1 MTEETKTVENQ
12 PGGLRRDLNL
22 VDAVGVGLG
31 AIIGAGIFVVTG
43 VAAGVAGPAF
53 IVGLL
58 IAGIAATCNALSSA
72 ELAARYPQS
81 GGTYEYGYRL
91 LHPVFGFGAGWMFL
105 ASKLA
110 AGGTVA
116 LGFGNYFSQ
125 LFPAVPARYA
135 AVSAALLL
143 TFANLFGIKKAGRF
157 NTIVV
162 SITLLT
168 LVYFV
173 IAGIPSFDTENLQ
186 PFAPNGFSGIAEA
199 AALLFF
205 AYTGYARIATLGEEV
220 SEPEKTIPRAV
231 IITII
236 VSVVLYMAIAL
247 IAVGAVGASV
257 LADSSSPLQAA
268 ARGFTLPGVFWVVGI
283 GATTAMLGVLLS
295 QIVGI
300 SRMMF
305 AMARRSDLPGVLE
318 HTSSKYGVPNYGIL
332 LSGAIIV
339 LLSIFGTLQFVVAAA
354 AFTILLYYG
363 IANIA
368 ALRLAPA
375 DKLYPKW
382 VAVLGL
388 ISCLAL
394 AVSLPLKAILTG
406 LGLLVVGFVLRLIF
420 QKLSGCQLQVLAE
433 PANEQPSNYNRGD
446 I

>member
-1 MTEETKTVENQ
+1 MAGDTKVTVERKS
-12 PGGLRRDLNL
+12 GLRRDLRL

-53 IVGLL
+53 LVGLL
-58 IAGIAATCNALSSA
+58 LAGIAATCNALSSA
-72 ELAARYPQS
+72 ELAATYPQS

-91 LHPVFGFGAGWMFL
+91 LHPIWGFSAGWMFL
-105 ASKLA
+105 VSKLA

-116 LGFGNYFSQ
+116 LGFGSYFSQ
-125 LFPAVPARYA
+125 LFPAVPARGAAIGA
-135 AVSAALLL
+135 AVLL
-143 TFANLFGIKKAGRF
+143 TFANLFGIKKAGRI
-157 NTIVV
+157 NTVIV

-168 LVYFV
+168 LLYFV
-173 IAGIPSFDTENLQ
+173 VSGIPTFDPNNLQ
-186 PFAPNGFSGIAEA
+186 PFAPGGFRGIAES

-220 SEPEKTIPRAV
+220 HEPKKTIPRAV

-236 VSVVLYMAIAL
+236 VSVVLYMAVGL
-247 IAVGAVGASV
+247 VAVGAVGANV
-257 LADSSSPLQAA
+257 LATTSSPLQEASKTFA
-268 ARGFTLPGVFWVVGI
+268 SPGVFWIVGI

-305 AMARRSDLPGVLE
+305 AMARRGDLPRVLE
-318 HTSSKYGVPNYGIL
+318 HTRSNYDVPDYGIL
-332 LSGAIIV
+332 MSGFVIV
-339 LLSIFGTLQFVVAAA
+339 LLSIFGILQTVIAAA

-368 ALRLAPA
+368 ALKLSAEN
-375 DKLYPKW
+375 KLYPKW
-382 VAVLGL
+382 IAVLGL

-394 AVSLPLKAILTG
+394 AVSLPLRIILTG
-406 LGLLVVGFVLRLIF
+406 LGMLIVGLVLRAIF
-420 QKLSGCQLQVLAE
+420 QKINGTSISV
-433 PANEQPSNYNRGD
+433 SVTV
-446 I
+446 